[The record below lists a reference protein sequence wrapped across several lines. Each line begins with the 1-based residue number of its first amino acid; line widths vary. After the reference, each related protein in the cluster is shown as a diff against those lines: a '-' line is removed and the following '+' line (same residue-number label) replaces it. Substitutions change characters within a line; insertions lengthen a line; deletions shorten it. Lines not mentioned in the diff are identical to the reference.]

1 MTYLLAFLLFTILF
15 ALMAVGYIFG
25 KKVLQK
31 GCALGSDC
39 TCKAQNKDPEN
50 CEHETK

>member
-1 MTYLLAFLLFTILF
+1 MTYVMAIIVFMALF

-31 GCALGSDC
+31 GCALGPDC
-39 TCKAQNKDPEN
+39 TCRAQNKDPED
-50 CEHETK
+50 CEHKTT